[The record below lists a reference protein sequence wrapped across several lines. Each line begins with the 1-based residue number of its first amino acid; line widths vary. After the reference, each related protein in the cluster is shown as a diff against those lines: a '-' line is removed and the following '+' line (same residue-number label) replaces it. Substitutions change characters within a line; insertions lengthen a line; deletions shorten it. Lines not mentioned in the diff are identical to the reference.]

1 MRAKL
6 GKVAIRMGDR
16 LEIHRKRYSESIM
29 LFLLGLAMAIG
40 LVVLVRVPVSA
51 FGSGLAGGLLKT
63 LLALALVGLALL
75 IYWRVQQALSAAP
88 EMVIDGRGIL
98 MRVGGREQLLAWEDI
113 VGLRIDAMH
122 GGRSLHVTPA
132 PDLVLGQNVGR
143 LVGWMEIII
152 TRGTISVDFHKV
164 VNFVKR
170 VAPPHLAAQL

>member
-1 MRAKL
+1 MRAEL

-16 LEIHRKRYSESIM
+16 LEIHRKRHSESIM

-40 LVVLVRVPVSA
+40 LVVLVRVPASA

-98 MRVGGREQLLAWEDI
+98 MRVGGREQLLAWDDI
-113 VGLRIDAMH
+113 VGLRIDTVRGSRA
-122 GGRSLHVTPA
+122 LHVSPA
-132 PDLVLGQNVGR
+132 PDLVLGQSVGR
-143 LVGWMEIII
+143 LVGWMEIIL
-152 TRGTISVDFHKV
+152 TQGRISVDFHELLD
-164 VNFVKR
+164 FVKR